1 MIIAIPKE
9 TQPSEK
15 RVAISPDNVA
25 AFAKLGYEVVIEKG
39 AGEEANLPDSAY
51 EEAGARIAS
60 DASEVWSSGDL
71 VLKVTPPSMEE
82 ADKVKEGST
91 VISFVYPARNE
102 ELLSKLGD
110 RKINLLAM
118 DCVPRISRAQS
129 MDALSSMANVAGY
142 RAVVEASHVFGRF
155 FTGQITAA
163 GKVPPAKVLIIGAGV
178 AGWLRSGPPV
188 TWEPLS
194 VPLIPVPPLRKK

>member
-15 RVAISPDNVA
+15 RVAIAPDNVA
-25 AFAKLGYEVVIEKG
+25 AFAKLGYEVLIEKG
-39 AGEEANLPDSAY
+39 AGEAANLADSAY
-51 EEAGARIAS
+51 EDAGARIAA
-60 DASEVWSSGDL
+60 DAAEVWESDL
-71 VLKVTPPSMEE
+71 ILKVTPPSMEE
-82 ADKVKEGST
+82 AGGIREGAT
-91 VISFVYPARNE
+91 LISFVYPARNE
-102 ELLSKLGD
+102 ELLQKLAE

-163 GKVPPAKVLIIGAGV
+163 G
-178 AGWLRSGPPV
+178 
-188 TWEPLS
+188 
-194 VPLIPVPPLRKK
+194 